1 MEVNKNE
8 LPKNS
13 EQWAAIDGY
22 KNYQV
27 SWWGRVRNSKT
38 ARILRGRV
46 CSHGYMSVNLSK
58 KGKVTTH
65 TIHKLVA
72 QEWVSNPGKKR
83 CVDHV
88 DGCKTNNHYENL
100 RWATYAE
107 NNRNRKK
114 QANTT
119 SIYKGVSFDKNSGKW
134 LARIMVD
141 GTAKCLG
148 AFEIERGAA
157 EAYNASAAEFYK
169 EFARLNEF
177 DDCDL

>member
-1 MEVNKNE
+1 M
-8 LPKNS
+8 
-13 EQWAAIDGY
+13 
-22 KNYQV
+22 
-27 SWWGRVRNSKT
+27 
-38 ARILRGRV
+38 
-46 CSHGYMSVNLSK
+46 
-58 KGKVTTH
+58 TTH

-119 SIYKGVSFDKNSGKW
+119 SIYKGVSFDKNSRKW

-141 GTAKCLG
+141 GTTKCLG
-148 AFEIERGAA
+148 AFEIEREAA